1 MFPVAIELRRAY
13 GNANGRFNFFV
24 VVLMPEKLP
33 EALETFRPVA
43 HLVPAS
49 CGARRDLQWKMKR
62 NRASPGG
69 SIVRLLAQFLAS

>member
-43 HLVPAS
+43 HLHV
-49 CGARRDLQWKMKR
+49 WF
-62 NRASPGG
+62 
-69 SIVRLLAQFLAS
+69 LLLVALVEIYNGK